1 MPARAGSLA
10 LPDGPGGF
18 QPPDEWPDVVLATVA
33 SMGFTLGRGLR
44 ASFVRLGRGLQDQA
58 GVPPLGPA
66 PGPPPL
72 PAPRRDAAPPLPV
85 LPAPVGAPLARLP
98 AFNSTRETMQGTM
111 SRWRETAARSLLS
124 DGVEVQAQALHQRIV
139 QLATEED
146 SLERIPAKPL
156 PRLHQAHRQW
166 MTRQLKDL
174 KLLLAQEAGLVA
186 TSAAQSLPP
195 PAAAPA
201 AQPTLRVRRDRAA
214 RASRST
220 PAGSPPADAAS
231 HGALA
236 AATVLSAGIRV
247 GAGPPILARV
257 HPEGV
262 QQERGTVRQREL
274 SPNLPRDED
283 PLQRGRQRRRAL
295 SFRALPV
302 ITIAIDTCSHP
313 TRSRLFRC

>member
-1 MPARAGSLA
+1 MTSKQKLELAMPARAGSLA

-33 SMGFTLGRGLR
+33 SIGFTLGRGLR

-274 SPNLPRDED
+274 SPNLPRDEQ
-283 PLQRGRQRRRAL
+283 P
-295 SFRALPV
+295 
-302 ITIAIDTCSHP
+302 P
-313 TRSRLFRC
+313 TKRPTKEASPFFPCPAGHYNCN